1 MVMAI
6 VRWFI
11 HLIWGEKNDLSK
23 NLESWDENFAKGK
36 LKKGRRFR

>member
-11 HLIWGEKNDLSK
+11 ELFWKCPNDLSK
-23 NLESWDENFAKGK
+23 NLESWDSNFKKGK

>member
-1 MVMAI
+1 MAI

-11 HLIWGEKNDLSK
+11 NLFWKDQNDLEK
-23 NLESWDENFAKGK
+23 NLEDWDNNFIKGK